1 MDIDVEKN
9 FTFTLN
15 KKEVGQ
21 LLRVFTHYRDN
32 VLEKNRD
39 NIDMVDDRVL
49 INQLI
54 IKLQEEV

>member
-1 MDIDVEKN
+1 MDINVEKN

-21 LLRVFTHYRDN
+21 LLHVFTYYRDN

-39 NIDMVDDRVL
+39 NVDMVDDRIL